1 MAERTP
7 DVSSSHG
14 NDRRFSEI
22 TFQFIIERLYACFKI
37 ILKLVHYTRDPK
49 YCTHRFRR
57 HQCLNFTY
65 LYKNDM
71 RIRKADGIP
80 EIIKDVHMVA
90 NWYANSSVRTLLRSS
105 RAGWRAR
112 HGIRLR
118 RHGAPTRS
126 GANAQVLHAWS
137 REANKWFNN
146 HVTHVKAVIHSCNM
160 CHAIITSRLF
170 KNQN

>member
-7 DVSSSHG
+7 DVSNSHG

-65 LYKNDM
+65 LYKNEM
-71 RIRKADGIP
+71 RIIKAYGIP
-80 EIIKDVHMVA
+80 KIIKDVHMVA

-105 RAGWRAR
+105 RVARAPWNQTASAR
-112 HGIRLR
+112 C
-118 RHGAPTRS
+118 
-126 GANAQVLHAWS
+126 ANAQW
-137 REANKWFNN
+137 RERAGIAR
-146 HVTHVKAVIHSCNM
+146 VVARS
-160 CHAIITSRLF
+160 
-170 KNQN
+170 